1 MRGMTS
7 LTYTTTNMSNEF
19 EKALEAAEKEGIP
32 QTGTVMFLAVF
43 TDEKS
48 PAVESLDFCLRML
61 YADRSD
67 VEWGI
72 RGKRLAARVG
82 KKEFHDQAYQIHTGS
97 PQVARMICRELWL
110 EYSAKETF
118 YVANLP

>member
-1 MRGMTS
+1 
-7 LTYTTTNMSNEF
+7 MSNEF
-19 EKALEAAEKEGIP
+19 EKALEAAEKDGIP
-32 QTGTVMFLAVF
+32 EGDTIMFLAVF
-43 TDEKS
+43 SNEES

-61 YADRSD
+61 YADCAD

-82 KKEFHDQAYQIHTGS
+82 KKEFHDQAYQIHTRS
-97 PQVARMICRELWL
+97 PQVARMICRELRL

>member
-1 MRGMTS
+1 MTS
-7 LTYTTTNMSNEF
+7 LTYMTTTMPNEF
-19 EKALEAAEKEGIP
+19 EKALEAAKKEGIAK
-32 QTGTVMFLAVF
+32 TDTIMFLVVF
-43 TDEKS
+43 SDEKN

-61 YADRSD
+61 YADFAD

-82 KKEFHDQAYQIHTGS
+82 KKEFHDQAYQIHTKS
-97 PQVARMICRELWL
+97 PQVAKMICRELRL
-110 EYSAKETF
+110 EYSTKETF